1 MFDSQLD
8 AHFVNLLES
17 KLENAKFARVDS
29 DSIDRLIEKES
40 KEKPALRE
48 GLETQLNWA
57 LEAILPKEN
66 NYTVKVDNLGVTSM
80 PVLITQ
86 SEFMRRYKE
95 MSAMGGGMNFM
106 GTMPD
111 HYEITL
117 NYENPLVGKVISELD
132 AATVDNEKFKAVDAK
147 EAESKRALK
156 EIEEATKDK
165 KPEEITTEQKDKRD
179 GYNKEI
185 EGYDKEKREI
195 VEDFAKGDKLLKQLT
210 DLALLSNNMLKG
222 KELHEFIKRS
232 VDLLGR

>member
-1 MFDSQLD
+1 MD

-29 DSIDRLIEKES
+29 DSIDRLVEKES
-40 KEKPALRE
+40 KEKPSLRE

-57 LEAILPKEN
+57 FEAILPKDN
-66 NYTVKVDNLGVTSM
+66 NYTVKIDNLGVTSM

-117 NYENPLVGKVISELD
+117 NYENPLIGKVITELD
-132 AATVDNEKFKAVDAK
+132 TATVGNDKFKDLDAK
-147 EAESKRALK
+147 ETESKKALK
-156 EIEEATKDK
+156 EIEDATKDK
-165 KPEEITTEQKDKRD
+165 KPEEITTEQKDKKES
-179 GYNKEI
+179 YNKEI
-185 EGYDKEKREI
+185 EHFDKEKRSI
-195 VEDFAKGDKLLKQLT
+195 VETFAKDYKLLKQLT

-222 KELHEFIKRS
+222 RELHEFIKRS
-232 VDLLGR
+232 VDLLK